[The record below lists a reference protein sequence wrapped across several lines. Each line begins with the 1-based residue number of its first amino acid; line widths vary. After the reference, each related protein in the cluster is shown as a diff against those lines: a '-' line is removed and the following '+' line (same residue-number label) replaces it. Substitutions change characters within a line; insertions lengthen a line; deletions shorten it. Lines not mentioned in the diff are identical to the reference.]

1 MVTDNVIYRQ
11 FKCAKPSAIT
21 LSTDGQIRIGRY
33 VIGSWNKITNGEL
46 KGSYRGYV
54 NSLSMTF
61 AASLKGGL
69 KTRIGNVISR
79 RTIMGKFEET
89 KE

>member
-1 MVTDNVIYRQ
+1 MEEKTIITRQ

-21 LSTDGQIRIGRY
+21 LSSDGLIRIGRY
-33 VIGSWNKITNGEL
+33 VIGSWNKITEGEL
-46 KGSYRGYV
+46 KGSYRGFV

-79 RTIMGKFEET
+79 RTIIGKFEEV
-89 KE
+89 K